1 MMAFALYAQH
11 AMMLEPCPLC
21 VLQRI
26 AVIGVG
32 LAFLAAA
39 LHNTSGRMRYLY
51 SGVLGLFAAFG
62 IGVAGRHVWLQ
73 SLPPGDAPACT
84 GMNLETMF
92 EYYPVFEVIGKV
104 FQGSGECAEVDW
116 QLLGL
121 SMPAWVLI
129 ALIGLGGVGVWN
141 TLRK

>member
-32 LAFLAAA
+32 IAFLAAA
-39 LHNTSGRMRYLY
+39 IHNTSGGIRYLY
-51 SGVLGLFAAFG
+51 TGVLGLFAAFG
-62 IGVAGRHVWLQ
+62 IGVASRHIWLQ
-73 SLPPGDAPACT
+73 SLPPGEAPTCT

-92 EYYPVFEVIGKV
+92 EYYPFFEVVARV
-104 FQGSGECAEVDW
+104 FRGSGECAEVDW
-116 QLLGL
+116 QLFGL

-129 ALIGLGGVGVWN
+129 SLLGLGGVGLWN

>member
-1 MMAFALYAQH
+1 MMAFALYAQY

-39 LHNTSGRMRYLY
+39 LHNTSGGLRFLY
-51 SGVLGLFAAFG
+51 TGLLGLFAAAG

-73 SLPPGDAPACT
+73 SLPPGDVPSCA
-84 GMNLETMF
+84 GMNLDTML
-92 EYYPVFEVIGKV
+92 EYYPFFEALGRVFR
-104 FQGSGECAEVDW
+104 GSGECAEIDW

-121 SMPAWVLI
+121 SMPTWVLI
-129 ALIGLGGVGVWN
+129 ALLGLGGVGVWN
-141 TLRK
+141 NLRK

>member
-1 MMAFALYAQH
+1 MAFALYAQH

-32 LAFLAAA
+32 IAFLAAA
-39 LHNTSGRMRYLY
+39 IHNTSGGARYLY
-51 SGVLGLFAAFG
+51 TGVLGLSAAFG

-73 SLPPGDAPACT
+73 SLPPGDAPECT

-92 EYYPVFEVIGKV
+92 EYYPFAEVVGRV

-116 QLLGL
+116 QLFGL

-129 ALIGLGGVGVWN
+129 SLLGLGGVGIWN

>member
-21 VLQRI
+21 VLQRV

-39 LHNTSGRMRYLY
+39 LHNTSGGVRYLY
-51 SGVLGLFAAFG
+51 TGILGLSAAFG

-92 EYYPVFEVIGKV
+92 EYYGLDAIGKV

-116 QLLGL
+116 QLMGL

-129 ALIGLGGVGVWN
+129 SLIGLGLVGVWN
-141 TLRK
+141 TLRR

>member
-21 VLQRI
+21 VLQRV

-39 LHNTSGRMRYLY
+39 IHNTGGRIRYLY
-51 SGVLGLFAAFG
+51 AGLLGLFAAFG
-62 IGVAGRHVWLQ
+62 VGVAWRHLWLQ
-73 SLPPGDAPACT
+73 SLPPGDVPACT
-84 GMNLETMF
+84 GMNLETML
-92 EYYPVFEVIGKV
+92 EYYPVLDVIGRV
-104 FQGSGECAEVDW
+104 FQGSGECADIDW

-129 ALIGLGGVGVWN
+129 ALIGLGGVGTWN
-141 TLRK
+141 ALRK